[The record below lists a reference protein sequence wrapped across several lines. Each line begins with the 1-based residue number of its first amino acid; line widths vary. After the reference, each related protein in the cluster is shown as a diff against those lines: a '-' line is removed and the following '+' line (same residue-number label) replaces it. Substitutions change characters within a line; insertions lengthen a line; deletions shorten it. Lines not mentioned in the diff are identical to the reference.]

1 MCSVEVVKEMVLCRA
16 VDDSVLPFVVGG
28 TTVLVTSTVV
38 DVLASVVVL
47 TGVVVSPRLLDGVI
61 TSVGMLMEVV
71 LALEVDDSELCS
83 VVVGTGML
91 LTSTVVNV
99 LVSVVVSTGVVVS
112 P

>member
-1 MCSVEVVKEMVLCRA
+1 
-16 VDDSVLPFVVGG
+16 
-28 TTVLVTSTVV
+28 
-38 DVLASVVVL
+38 
-47 TGVVVSPRLLDGVI
+47 
-61 TSVGMLMEVV
+61 MEVV